1 MKPAA
6 SFSSRLLRPR
16 RQRSAFTLLETLLAL
31 AIFSMAVVSL
41 VEAINQLGMTTVH
54 QRRESQVQERMRS
67 LLTERTRL
75 PLQQEQDE
83 TKVQEG
89 DTTYTVRHHKLQL
102 QNKDGVP
109 VEGLFEVSVTAQWME
124 GREPQQASVDT
135 WLYPP
140 LFMQQ
145 NGGMGMGGVIPPP
158 QTPLTPTPVPP
169 R

>member
-1 MKPAA
+1 MKT
-6 SFSSRLLRPR
+6 SSSSRLR
-16 RQRSAFTLLETLLAL
+16 RRRRAFTLLETLLAL

-41 VEAINQLGMTTVH
+41 VEAVNQLGMTTVH

-75 PLQQEQDE
+75 PLLQEQEE

-89 DTTYTVRHHKLQL
+89 DTTYIVRHQKLQL
-102 QNKDGVP
+102 QNKEGVP
-109 VEGLFEVSVTAQWME
+109 VEGLYEVSVTAQWME
-124 GREPQQASVDT
+124 GRDPQQASVDT

-145 NGGMGMGGVIPPP
+145 NGGGGMQPPP
-158 QTPLTPTPVPP
+158 QAPVVPPPTPV